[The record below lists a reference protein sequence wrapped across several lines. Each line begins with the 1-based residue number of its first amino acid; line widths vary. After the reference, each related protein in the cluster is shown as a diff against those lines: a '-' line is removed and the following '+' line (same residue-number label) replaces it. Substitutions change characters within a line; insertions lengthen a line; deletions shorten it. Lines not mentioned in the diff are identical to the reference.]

1 MTGGKEK
8 LLIINT
14 RRIKLSTHKNIIC
27 NPPDDNNK
35 LFLLGKKGSIE
46 MLAIGLNP
54 STANEDNLDPTSR
67 NIQAIAQNNGC
78 DGWQLVNL
86 YPKRTSK
93 PSKLPK
99 AVNQVIAKENINFIR
114 ELINNGNNIS
124 KILFCQGNHIND
136 HSYLKKQADQIIT
149 TVKKLDLKPL
159 CLGKTLTDNP
169 LHPAP
174 MVVNRFFGGVNNL
187 ALKKY

>member
-1 MTGGKEK
+1 M
-8 LLIINT
+8 
-14 RRIKLSTHKNIIC
+14 SSHKNIIC
-27 NPPDDNNK
+27 NPPNDNNK
-35 LFLLGKKGSIE
+35 RFLLGKKGRDE

-78 DGWQLVNL
+78 DGWWLVNL

-99 AVNQVIAKENINFIR
+99 TVNQVIAKENVDFIK
-114 ELINNGNNIS
+114 ELLKNGNNVS
-124 KILFCQGNHIND
+124 KILFCWGNHIND
-136 HSYLKKQADQIIT
+136 HAYLKKQADQIIT
-149 TVKKLDLKPL
+149 FLKELDINPL
-159 CLGKTLTDNP
+159 CLGKTLTGNP

-174 MVVNRFFGGVNNL
+174 MVVNRFFGGVNNVSL
-187 ALKKY
+187 QKY

>member
-1 MTGGKEK
+1 M
-8 LLIINT
+8 NT
-14 RRIKLSTHKNIIC
+14 NKNIIC
-27 NPPDDNNK
+27 NPSYDVTK
-35 LFLLGKKGSIE
+35 RFLLGKKGGDE

-54 STANEDNLDPTSR
+54 SKANEDNLDPTSR

-78 DGWQLVNL
+78 DGWWLINL

-99 AVNQVIAKENINFIR
+99 TVNQVIAKENVDFIR
-114 ELINNGNNIS
+114 EFINNDNNIS
-124 KILFCQGNHIND
+124 KILFCWGNHINN
-136 HSYLKKQADQIIT
+136 HSYLKKQADQIIAT
-149 TVKKLDLKPL
+149 IEKLDLEPL

-174 MVVNRFFGGVNNL
+174 MVVNRFFGGINNVVL
-187 ALKKY
+187 QKY